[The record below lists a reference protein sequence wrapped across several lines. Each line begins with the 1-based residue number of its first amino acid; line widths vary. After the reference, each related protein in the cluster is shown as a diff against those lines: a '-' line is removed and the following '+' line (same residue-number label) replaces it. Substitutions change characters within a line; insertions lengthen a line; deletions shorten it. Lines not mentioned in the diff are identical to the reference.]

1 MTSIADGIVQDEYK
15 VVYKEIFIQMM
26 EQQKRFAITWIL
38 KPVYY
43 FIGKERLVVYRS
55 MTMAQSIEGL
65 KPIYVNIL
73 RCWDFYCLLDDQ

>member
-1 MTSIADGIVQDEYK
+1 MSIADGIVQDKYK

-26 EQQKRFAITWIL
+26 ERRKRFAITWIL
-38 KPVYY
+38 KLVYY

-73 RCWDFYCLLDDQ
+73 RR